1 MDLAQK
7 PEFLP
12 DSGLTRRATSPSL
25 MGMTAFAPLFDTLAA
40 VPADASSRAIQQAW
54 LWWWDSNPSA
64 AAASRLW

>member
-1 MDLAQK
+1 
-7 PEFLP
+7 
-12 DSGLTRRATSPSL
+12 